1 MSRFGG
7 TEGFY
12 TRNRAWEKILSINGQ
27 KATRKII
34 PDPIQSTIISCLRV
48 SAYFR

>member
-12 TRNRAWEKILSINGQ
+12 TRNRIPLPILAINGQ
-27 KATRKII
+27 KATKKII
-34 PDPIQSTIISCLRV
+34 PDPIQSTIINCLRV
-48 SAYFR
+48 SEYFR

>member
-12 TRNRAWEKILSINGQ
+12 TRNRIPEIILTINGQ
-27 KATRKII
+27 KAIKKIMH
-34 PDPIQSTIISCLRV
+34 DPVQSTIISCLRV

>member
-12 TRNRAWEKILSINGQ
+12 TRNRIPEIILAINGQ
-27 KATRKII
+27 KATKKII
-34 PDPIQSTIISCLRV
+34 PDPIQSTIINCLSV
-48 SAYFR
+48 SEYFR